1 MYYIE
6 KLYLENIKKDEIRII
21 FELGSGDLLNTLK
34 LIAYYDKSII
44 YSFECNP
51 ECIEECEET
60 LSLINDYIKNRI
72 VFIKNA
78 ICETNGITTFYPFDT
93 TKYNNKGASSMLKI
107 DFSMR
112 NQYDP
117 DYNKPNP
124 QKEIFVPCIRLDTF
138 MTTNNIFNI
147 DLLCVDLQGYELG
160 ALKSL
165 GIYLN
170 NVKYIITQT
179 SIQSTYT
186 NGATFKELE
195 LVLKSFGFIYKCSK
209 IFGYDYPNLN
219 LTGYSEFDAL
229 FINKNLIQI

>member
-6 KLYLENIKKDEIRII
+6 KLYLENIKKDEIKII

-34 LIAYYDKSII
+34 IIAYYDKSKI

-60 LSLINDYIKNRI
+60 LSLINDYVKNRI

-78 ICETNGITTFYPFDT
+78 ICEKNGYTTFYPFDT
-93 TKYNNKGASSMLKI
+93 TKYNNKCASSMLKI

-112 NQYDP
+112 NHSDP

-124 QKEIFVPCIRLDTF
+124 QKEIVVPGIRLDTF

-147 DLLCVDLQGYELG
+147 DLYHQ
-160 ALKSL
+160 
-165 GIYLN
+165 
-170 NVKYIITQT
+170 
-179 SIQSTYT
+179 SIR
-186 NGATFKELE
+186 
-195 LVLKSFGFIYKCSK
+195 
-209 IFGYDYPNLN
+209 
-219 LTGYSEFDAL
+219 
-229 FINKNLIQI
+229 